1 MARMLEG
8 GEDPLVL
15 FRRAI
20 AMAAEDIGL
29 ADPQALQLAIAARE
43 AYQQLG
49 PPEGHLPLAEM
60 TIYLA
65 TAPKSNSVVKAL
77 GAALELA
84 RETPAEPVPLHLR
97 NAPTG
102 LMKELGYGAE
112 YLYAHNFPGHYVK
125 QAYLPESLL
134 GREPYQPGTLGH
146 EKRVAE
152 RMEWWRNL
160 AEKGVAKSEEG
171 GGG

>member
-1 MARMLEG
+1 MLEG

-29 ADPQALQLAIAARE
+29 ADPQALQLAVAARE
-43 AYQQLG
+43 AFRQLG
-49 PPEGHLPLAEM
+49 PPEGYLPLAEM

-102 LMKELGYGAE
+102 LMKRLGYGAE
-112 YLYAHNFPGHYVK
+112 YRYAHDYPGHYVS
-125 QAYLPESLL
+125 QAYLP
-134 GREPYQPGTLGH
+134 GRLAGKAPYQPGTLGY

-152 RMEWWRNL
+152 RIAHWKEI
-160 AEKGVAKSEEG
+160 AAG
-171 GGG
+171 GGERAPGTEE

>member
-8 GEDPLVL
+8 GEDPLIL

-29 ADPQALQLAIAARE
+29 ADPQALPLAVAARE
-43 AYQQLG
+43 AFRQLG
-49 PPEGHLPLAEM
+49 PPEGFLPLAEM

-84 RETPAEPVPLHLR
+84 RDTPAEPVPVHLR
-97 NAPTG
+97 NAPTA
-102 LMKELGYGAE
+102 LLKKLGYGAE
-112 YLYAHNFPGHYVK
+112 YRYAHDFPGHYVK
-125 QAYLPESLL
+125 QAYLPDAV
-134 GREPYQPGTLGH
+134 GDRELYQPGSLGY
-146 EKRVAE
+146 ERKVAE
-152 RMEWWRNL
+152 RMAWWRKL
-160 AEKGVAKSEEG
+160 AEESET
-171 GGG
+171 